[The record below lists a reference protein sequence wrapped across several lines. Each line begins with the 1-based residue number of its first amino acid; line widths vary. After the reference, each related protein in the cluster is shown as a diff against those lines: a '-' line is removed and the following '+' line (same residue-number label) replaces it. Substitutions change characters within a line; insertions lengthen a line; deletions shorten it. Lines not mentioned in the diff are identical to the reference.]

1 MQKEK
6 TIIIYII
13 YGCRKNCIFAE
24 HEIEIEM
31 FLRQKCEGETNS
43 IYHGPIMTHNHTSQG
58 PKP

>member
-1 MQKEK
+1 MKKIKK

-13 YGCRKNCIFAE
+13 YGCRKNSIFAE
-24 HEIEIEM
+24 HEIEM